1 MPFRYYNAH
10 PYNRLVDDCVKR
22 SIALTTGISYKD
34 VKKGLNEHKK
44 ITGAKAFNEKGNPG
58 SYMENAL
65 GFPRTIAQKRSDGT
79 RETVEEFARSHPKGR
94 YVVSVVGHWTACIDG
109 IIYDTWDCS
118 KEKVNF
124 AYEIATEPYTMP
136 DLKKQVFKYCCT
148 SEKISDTETR
158 IRIYDGLG
166 TFAERKIPTDLTK
179 GYVLCLQH
187 SNYQYIDL
195 DGGKE
200 NEG

>member
-1 MPFRYYNAH
+1 MPFHYYNAH

-44 ITGAKAFNEKGNPG
+44 ITGAKAFNENGTPG
-58 SYMENAL
+58 SYMENVL

-118 KEKVNF
+118 KERILSY
-124 AYEIATEPYTMP
+124 YEVTRFERR
-136 DLKKQVFKYCCT
+136 LVEKKYCFT
-148 SEKISDTETR
+148 LDRESENCVLITV
-158 IRIYDGLG
+158 YDGNG
-166 TFAERKIPTDLTK
+166 IFATKQFAKETALEYVAALYERGFFNFD
-179 GYVLCLQH
+179 GMGD
-187 SNYQYIDL
+187 YI
-195 DGGKE
+195 
-200 NEG
+200 

>member
-118 KEKVNF
+118 KERILSY
-124 AYEIATEPYTMP
+124 YEVTRFERR
-136 DLKKQVFKYCCT
+136 LVEKKYCFT
-148 SEKISDTETR
+148 LDRESENCVLITV
-158 IRIYDGLG
+158 YDGNG
-166 TFAERKIPTDLTK
+166 IFATKQFAKETALEYVAALYERGFFNFDEM
-179 GYVLCLQH
+179 GD
-187 SNYQYIDL
+187 YI
-195 DGGKE
+195 
-200 NEG
+200 